1 METYTSDFFNNIYEN
16 KNINSNKKK
25 KKRIIIFSVLSVV
38 FIVVV
43 VQAVSVYKLLNPK
56 NPEPL
61 SLEQQAFLEQS
72 LDKKYPERTDIVSE
86 LPFQYVPADLFVNAE
101 SAIVV
106 DFATGNILFEKNAD
120 VQIPPA
126 SMTKLVEMYVVFEA
140 VENGEISLDD
150 VVPLPPESWA
160 RNLPSDASIMF
171 LDERQKVTLRELLL
185 GLAIASGNDAS
196 IAVAKYVCGNMD
208 SFVERMNQTVKKM
221 GLVKTE
227 FVESSGYSEKNITTA
242 KEFAAFCRKYIER
255 FPFAITEF
263 HSQKVLRYPLAKNL
277 PRESAQKNGDSQA
290 VIQYN
295 TNKLLGSLDGC
306 DGLKTGFIYESGF
319 NLALTAERNGVR
331 YISVTMKGPGIGS
344 AQGNIYR
351 VKDGTNLMEYA
362 FSKFSPYIAKQPHNF
377 SVGVAGSSLKS
388 VCLVPAKSENFSV
401 PFISGV
407 SPKEAA
413 QKIHVTANIPK
424 SIFGEFEEGAQFGTL
439 SYSLDG
445 RILNTVPLV
454 TDRKSE
460 KVNFFARI
468 WGALAYK
475 ISSLK

>member
-1 METYTSDFFNNIYEN
+1 METYTSDFFNNIDEN

-38 FIVVV
+38 FIVAV

-208 SFVERMNQTVKKM
+208 SFVERMNQTGKKM
-221 GLVKTE
+221 GLVRTE
-227 FVESSGYSEKNITTA
+227 CVE
-242 KEFAAFCRKYIER
+242 
-255 FPFAITEF
+255 
-263 HSQKVLRYPLAKNL
+263 
-277 PRESAQKNGDSQA
+277 
-290 VIQYN
+290 
-295 TNKLLGSLDGC
+295 
-306 DGLKTGFIYESGF
+306 
-319 NLALTAERNGVR
+319 
-331 YISVTMKGPGIGS
+331 
-344 AQGNIYR
+344 
-351 VKDGTNLMEYA
+351 
-362 FSKFSPYIAKQPHNF
+362 
-377 SVGVAGSSLKS
+377 
-388 VCLVPAKSENFSV
+388 
-401 PFISGV
+401 
-407 SPKEAA
+407 
-413 QKIHVTANIPK
+413 
-424 SIFGEFEEGAQFGTL
+424 
-439 SYSLDG
+439 
-445 RILNTVPLV
+445 
-454 TDRKSE
+454 
-460 KVNFFARI
+460 
-468 WGALAYK
+468 
-475 ISSLK
+475 